1 METARST
8 VQRGRS
14 AEDYDGIIPAEQ
26 SGLISHIIRMEAHE
40 IMIILGLHFG
50 HDAGVSVLK
59 DGEIISVIERERFNR
74 VKIVLLFS

>member
-1 METARST
+1 
-8 VQRGRS
+8 
-14 AEDYDGIIPAEQ
+14 
-26 SGLISHIIRMEAHE
+26 
-40 IMIILGLHFG
+40 MIILGLHFG